1 MRSDWGFFACVCVFK
16 VIHLQK
22 VTGESLSA
30 DSSLQEFQ
38 AGACNIYTRCFIV
51 NFHCECESIKTQEI
65 HIASC
70 RKLILFL
77 SFLYLQAIFASPLS
91 IPEHN
96 NAHKRPESVCSVQ
109 HFCLFMTGEGGKK
122 GWIYCSWWGKS
133 GFVHFTWLP
142 LKPYVRR
149 KCKEA
154 YL

>member
-1 MRSDWGFFACVCVFK
+1 MYVCVFK

-65 HIASC
+65 HIANC

-109 HFCLFMTGEGGKK
+109 HFCLFITGGEGKRVEFIAAG
-122 GWIYCSWWGKS
+122 GRNLVLSI
-133 GFVHFTWLP
+133 LP
-142 LKPYVRR
+142 DCR
-149 KCKEA
+149 
-154 YL
+154 